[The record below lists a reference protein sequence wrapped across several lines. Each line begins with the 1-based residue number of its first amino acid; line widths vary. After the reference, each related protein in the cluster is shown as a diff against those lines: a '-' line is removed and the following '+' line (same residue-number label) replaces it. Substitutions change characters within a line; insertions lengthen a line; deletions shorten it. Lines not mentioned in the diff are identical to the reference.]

1 MSCCQCH
8 GAESVFSGFYVAREL
23 KSYRRKGPRRTTE
36 MLIDALRSEGI
47 DGSTLLDIGGGV
59 GAIQHE
65 LLKAGAAS
73 ATGADASSA
82 YLEAAQNEAE
92 RQGHADRVQYLRG
105 DFVCLSDELDAADV
119 VTLDRVICCYHDMRS
134 LVSLSVGK
142 AGRLYG
148 LVYPRDVWWTRA
160 GHRFLNLFLWLSR
173 NPFRVFMHAEQAVE
187 AIVSAAGFER
197 RYHRVTASWQVVVY
211 ARSS

>member
-1 MSCCQCH
+1 MSCCQCR
-8 GAESVFSGFYVAREL
+8 GAESVFSGFYVARDL
-23 KSYRRKGPRRTTE
+23 KSYRRKGPRRTTT
-36 MLIDALRSEGI
+36 MLIDALRSEDIVGA
-47 DGSTLLDIGGGV
+47 TLLDIGGGV

-73 ATGADASSA
+73 ATGADASTA
-82 YLEAAQNEAE
+82 YLDAARKEAE
-92 RQGHADRVQYLRG
+92 RQGHADRVHHCHG
-105 DFVCLSDELDAADV
+105 DFVCLADEVDAADV

-160 GHRFLNLFLWLSR
+160 GHRFLNLYLWLFR
-173 NPFRVFMHAEQAVE
+173 NPFRVFMHAEGAVD
-187 AIVSAAGFER
+187 AIVRAAGFER
-197 RYHRVTASWQVVVY
+197 RYHRSTASWQVVVY
-211 ARSS
+211 ARPL